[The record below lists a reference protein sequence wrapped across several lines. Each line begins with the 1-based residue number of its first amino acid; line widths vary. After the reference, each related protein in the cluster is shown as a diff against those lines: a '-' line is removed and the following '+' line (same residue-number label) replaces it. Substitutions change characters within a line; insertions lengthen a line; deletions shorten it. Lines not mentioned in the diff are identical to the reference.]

1 MLELELYQYLNN
13 YSLHSTLIKPEN
25 FQADINQKK
34 SERLASKDADWAEIH
49 TVTMAGFIHNQNRH
63 GFDGF
68 DDVRKM
74 YCEVKSSSKIINKE
88 LMQKIAFGQITQRN
102 KFIDNPI
109 DGRGVFSLF
118 THEAYQR
125 YMIEDVQM
133 LISAY
138 INGVLMFIIEFPFKH
153 LMFSSHVKKI
163 LERSLPNGD
172 KPGRAKTI
180 SFGYNQYKDCTD
192 AKLVY
197 VTNEAN
203 QKILKGSCSKHFYSY
218 LLSLKT

>member
-1 MLELELYQYLNN
+1 MDLELYQYLNN
-13 YSLHSTLIKPEN
+13 YSLHSILASPEN
-25 FQADINQKK
+25 SQSDINQKK
-34 SERLASKDADWAEIH
+34 SERLASKDVDWPEIH

-68 DDVRKM
+68 DDVRAKS
-74 YCEVKSSSKIINKE
+74 CEVKSSSKIINKE
-88 LMQKIAFGQITQRN
+88 LLRKFVAGQINQRN
-102 KFIDNPI
+102 EFIDNPI

-118 THEAYQR
+118 THDAYNK
-125 YMIEDVQM
+125 YMSEDVSM

-138 INGVLMFIIEFPFKH
+138 INGVLMFIIEFPF
-153 LMFSSHVKKI
+153 SHYTFERHIKRM

-192 AKLVY
+192 AKLIY
-197 VTNEAN
+197 VTHDAN
-203 QKILKGSCSKHFYSY
+203 RKILKGSCSKHFYSY
-218 LLSLKT
+218 LVSLEK